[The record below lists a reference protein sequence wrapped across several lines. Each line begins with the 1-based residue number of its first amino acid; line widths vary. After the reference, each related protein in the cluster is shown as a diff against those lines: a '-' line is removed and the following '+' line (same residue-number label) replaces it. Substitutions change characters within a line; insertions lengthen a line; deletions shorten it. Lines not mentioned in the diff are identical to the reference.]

1 MPVLPAL
8 KPLFDAIAAAPR
20 AEIRSPVEARAAMH
34 LAMERNIV
42 GFYAPHAPLPVERD
56 HRVEVAGDAI
66 TVRLYAPAASAA
78 PLPCH
83 VYFHGGSF
91 WLGTLD
97 HFDAL
102 CRGLA
107 KDAGCIV
114 AAVDYRLA
122 PEHKFPTAPEDCYAA
137 LAWVVARAAELGVDA
152 SRISVGGVSA
162 GGNLA
167 AVTALMARDRGGPRL
182 TLQVLEIP
190 ITDFTSDAP
199 LHADDE
205 GVVLASDKPQVRSLY
220 LPDAAQGLA
229 PYASP
234 LLAPDLRNLPPA
246 LIMTAEYD
254 PLCAEGA
261 AYARRLA
268 EAGVPVDHHCWQGQF
283 HGAQPLAAL
292 IPAEA
297 AAYQAEVAGALRR
310 AYGPATPLNPEA

>member
-8 KPLFDAIAAAPR
+8 KPLFDAIAAAPM
-20 AEIRSPVEARAAMH
+20 AEVRSSAEARAAVH
-34 LAMERNIV
+34 AAMERNIV
-42 GFYAPHAPLPVERD
+42 GFYAQHAPLPVERD
-56 HRVEVAGDAI
+56 HRVEVEGAAV
-66 TVRLYAPAASAA
+66 TVRLYAPAAMAR

-97 HFDAL
+97 HFDSL

-107 KDAGCIV
+107 NEAGCIV

-137 LAWVVARAAELGVDA
+137 LSWVVAHAAELGVDA
-152 SRISVGGVSA
+152 SRVSVGGVSA

-167 AVTALMARDRGGPRL
+167 AVVALMARDRGGPAL
-182 TLQVLEIP
+182 ALQVLEIP
-190 ITDFTSDAP
+190 VTDLTCDAP
-199 LHADDE
+199 LHAEDE
-205 GVVLASDKPQVRSLY
+205 GVVLPSDKPQVRSRY
-220 LPDAAQGLA
+220 LSEEADAWN

-234 LLAPDLRNLPPA
+234 LLAADLGALPPA
-246 LIMTAEYD
+246 LIMSAEYD
-254 PLCAEGA
+254 PLQAEGA

-268 EAGVPVDHHCWQGQF
+268 EAGVAVEHHCWEGQF

-297 AAYQAEVAGALRR
+297 AAYQARIASALRR
-310 AYGPATPLNPEA
+310 AYGFEAN